1 MFKKLEQ
8 PDAPITYLP
17 APENEITRIIWRRV
31 RLNITETKIMSDEFN
46 LETTYTLSFTVATDD
61 IRKRM
66 KGTGDWLGRWLPKE
80 DKKFKVI
87 FVPEE
92 D

>member
-31 RLNITETKIMSDEFN
+31 RLNITETKIISDEFN

-61 IRKRM
+61 TKVM
-66 KGTGDWLGRWLPKE
+66 KGTGVWRTRWLPKE